1 MLIVFEQT
9 ASRPAWPEQNEGKG
23 RAVDVVGKEGVG
35 VAKLLEE
42 HFSKAFRD
50 R

>member
-1 MLIVFEQT
+1 MFLLEQK
-9 ASRPAWPEQNEGKG
+9 EGKG
-23 RAVDVVGKEGVG
+23 RAVDVVGEKQVG
-35 VAKLLEE
+35 VVKVLEE